1 MPQVEPEIL
10 RWARETAG
18 YDLAEAAR
26 RIQLN
31 ATNAGSGADR
41 LAALEAGDGEPST
54 TLLNRMAKQYRR
66 PLLTFYLPQ
75 APRKA
80 DVGQDFRTLPEQGDP
95 ANTLLDALLRDI
107 KARQALVRELLE
119 DDDDTR
125 EVGFVA
131 SRQPADGIAAIAET
145 VAEGIGFDRAIYRA
159 AQTREAAF
167 AYLRAR
173 AELAGVYVLLAG
185 SLGSWQTAIEVSIF
199 RGFAIADRIAPF
211 VVVNDQDAKSAWSFT
226 LLHEL
231 AHLCIGATGVSG
243 GTMAAAGIE
252 RLCNEVAAA
261 ILVDNAEIAG
271 LDIENIGPT
280 IDEAAN
286 QWRVSRSL
294 VAYRLRLAGRITEAR
309 WRELTDGFRQ
319 EWLAMRANERAAS
332 REREG
337 GPNYYT
343 IRRHR
348 IGAALL
354 SLVKRGIRE
363 GAVTPVRAAKMLG
376 VKPMAVYS
384 LIGDAA
390 QPNADQSLQQPV
402 AAGQASFQL
411 GDPNIRLGGH
421 APPGEIK

>member
-1 MPQVEPEIL
+1 MPQVKPDIL

-18 YDLAEAAR
+18 YDLVEAAR

-31 ATNAGSGADR
+31 ATKASSGPDR
-41 LAALEAGDGEPST
+41 LAALEAGEGEPSFS
-54 TLLNRMAKQYRR
+54 LLNRMAKQYHR

-75 APRKA
+75 VPRKA
-80 DVGQDFRTLPEQGDP
+80 DVGQDFRTLPEKGDP

-119 DDDDTR
+119 DDDDTN

-131 SRQPADGIAAIAET
+131 SLQPAGNVGPIADAI
-145 VAEGIGFDRAIYRA
+145 VEGITFDRAHYRA
-159 AQTREAAF
+159 AQTRDAAF
-167 AYLRAR
+167 AYLRAC
-173 AELAGVYVLLAG
+173 AERAGVYVLLAG
-185 SLGSWQTAIEVSIF
+185 SLGSWQTAIEVSVF

-211 VVVNDQDAKSAWSFT
+211 IVINDQDAKSAWSFT

-243 GTMAAAGIE
+243 GAMASAGIE
-252 RLCNEVAAA
+252 KLCNEVAAS
-261 ILVDNAEIAG
+261 ILVDDDEIAG
-271 LDIENIGPT
+271 LPIGNVGQA
-280 IDEAAN
+280 INAASN
-286 QWRVSRSL
+286 QWRVSRSM
-294 VAYRLRLAGRITEAR
+294 VAYRLRLAGRVTETH

-319 EWLAMRANERAAS
+319 EWLALRANERAAN

-348 IGAALL
+348 VGTALL
-354 SLVKRGIRE
+354 SLVKRGLRE
-363 GAVTPVRAAKMLG
+363 GSVTPMRAAKMLG

-384 LIGDAA
+384 LIGGAVPPVRAA
-390 QPNADQSLQQPV
+390 
-402 AAGQASFQL
+402 
-411 GDPNIRLGGH
+411 
-421 APPGEIK
+421 

>member
-18 YDLAEAAR
+18 YDLVEAAR

-31 ATNAGSGADR
+31 ATKTNSGADR

-75 APRKA
+75 VPRKA
-80 DVGQDFRTLPEQGDP
+80 DIGQDFRTLPEQGDP

-119 DDDDTR
+119 DDDDTD

-131 SRQPADGIAAIAET
+131 SQQPADGVTAIADSI
-145 VAEGIGFDRAIYRA
+145 VKGIAFDRALYRA
-159 AQTREAAF
+159 AQTRDAAF
-167 AYLRAR
+167 AYLRAC
-173 AELAGVYVLLAG
+173 AERAGVYVLLAG
-185 SLGSWQTAIEVSIF
+185 SLGSWQTAIEVSVF
-199 RGFAIADRIAPF
+199 RGFAIADRVAPF
-211 VVVNDQDAKSAWSFT
+211 VVINDQDAKSAWSFT

-261 ILVDNAEIAG
+261 ILVDDAEIAG
-271 LDIENIGPT
+271 LSIGNIGPA
-280 IDEAAN
+280 INAAAN
-286 QWRVSRSL
+286 QWRVSRSM
-294 VAYRLRLAGRITEAR
+294 VTYRLRLAGRITDAR

-319 EWLAMRANERAAS
+319 EWLALRANERAAN

-337 GPNYYT
+337 GPSYYI

-348 IGAALL
+348 VGAALL

-363 GAVTPVRAAKMLG
+363 GSVTPVRAAKMLG

-390 QPNADQSLQQPV
+390 QPV
-402 AAGQASFQL
+402 RAA
-411 GDPNIRLGGH
+411 
-421 APPGEIK
+421 

>member
-18 YDLAEAAR
+18 YDLVEAAR

-31 ATNAGSGADR
+31 ATKAGSGADR
-41 LAALEAGDGEPST
+41 LAALEAGDGEPSI
-54 TLLNRMAKQYRR
+54 TLLSRMAKQYRR

-75 APRKA
+75 VPRKA
-80 DVGQDFRTLPEQGDP
+80 DVGQDFRTLHERGDP

-119 DDDDTR
+119 DDDDAT
-125 EVGFVA
+125 EVAFVA
-131 SRQPADGIAAIAET
+131 SRQPADGIAAIAGAI
-145 VAEGIGFDRAIYRA
+145 VEGIAFDRAIYRS
-159 AQTREAAF
+159 AQTRDAAF
-167 AYLRAR
+167 AYLRAC
-173 AELAGVYVLLAG
+173 AERAGVYVVLAG
-185 SLGSWQTAIEVSIF
+185 SLGSWQTAIEVSVF
-199 RGFAIADRIAPF
+199 RGFAIGDRVAPF

-243 GTMAAAGIE
+243 GTLPPAGIE

-261 ILVDNAEIAG
+261 SLVDDAEIAG
-271 LDIENIGPT
+271 LPIGNIGAA
-280 IDEAAN
+280 INAAAN
-286 QWRVSRSL
+286 EWRVSRSM

-309 WRELTDGFRQ
+309 WRELTDKFRQ
-319 EWLAMRANERAAS
+319 EWLALRTTERAAN

-348 IGAALL
+348 VGAALL

-363 GAVTPVRAAKMLG
+363 GSVTPVRAAKMLG

-390 QPNADQSLQQPV
+390 QPV
-402 AAGQASFQL
+402 RAA
-411 GDPNIRLGGH
+411 
-421 APPGEIK
+421 

>member
-18 YDLAEAAR
+18 YDLVEAAR

-31 ATNAGSGADR
+31 ATKASSGADR
-41 LAALEAGDGEPST
+41 LAALEAGEGEPST

-75 APRKA
+75 VPRKA
-80 DVGQDFRTLPEQGDP
+80 EVGQDFRTLPEQGDP
-95 ANTLLDALLRDI
+95 ANSLLDALLRDI

-119 DDDDTR
+119 DDDETD

-131 SRQPADGIAAIAET
+131 SQQAGDSVTAIADTIVEGIA
-145 VAEGIGFDRAIYRA
+145 FDRALYRA
-159 AQTREAAF
+159 AQTRDAAF
-167 AYLRAR
+167 AYLRAC
-173 AELAGVYVLLAG
+173 AERAGVYVLLAG
-185 SLGSWQTAIEVSIF
+185 SLGSWQTAIEVSVF
-199 RGFAIADRIAPF
+199 RGFAIADRVAPF

-261 ILVDNAEIAG
+261 ILVDDAEIAG
-271 LDIENIGPT
+271 LPIANIRPA
-280 IDEAAN
+280 INAAAN
-286 QWRVSRSL
+286 QWRVSRSM

-309 WRELTDGFRQ
+309 WRELTDSFRH
-319 EWLAMRANERAAS
+319 EWLALRANERAAN

-337 GPNYYT
+337 GPSYYT

-348 IGAALL
+348 VGAALL

-363 GAVTPVRAAKMLG
+363 GSVTPVRAAKMLG

-390 QPNADQSLQQPV
+390 HPV
-402 AAGQASFQL
+402 RAA
-411 GDPNIRLGGH
+411 
-421 APPGEIK
+421 